1 MSHLGPWRQK
11 QHSVDA
17 RTLEVSGLGN
27 FLAVQWLGLGSFT
40 VVGMIQSLAGELGS
54 TCRIPP
60 DTQSSEKKKKERE
73 RERERERKRFGLTQ
87 ISQTD
92 SLLYIP
98 VSTRSLS
105 DRVGTPHQSGTIYVW
120 III

>member
-17 RTLEVSGLGN
+17 GKLEVSGLGN
-27 FLAVQWLGLGSFT
+27 FLAVQWLGLGTFT
-40 VVGMIQSLAGELGS
+40 VVGMSQSLVGELGS

-60 DTQSSEKKKKERE
+60 DTQSSKKIKKRE
-73 RERERERKRFGLTQ
+73 RERDGLSQ

-105 DRVGTPHQSGTIYVW
+105 DRVGPPH
-120 III
+120 